1 MFGYVR
7 TCTPELRVK
16 ENEFYKAL
24 YCGLCRAMGK
34 RSPFLSLSLS
44 YDFVFLALVRMALS
58 GEKVEFGKKRCVS
71 HPFRKRLYVK
81 SSLSLEYCASASAL
95 LLYYN
100 LKDDL
105 SDKKGIRRMASALCL
120 PKAKSMRKSAL
131 GDGKLDGLIAGY
143 LDEISSYERE
153 GRTGIY
159 TCAEPFGKL
168 LGEVFSHEIEDEAR
182 RRCLFELGR
191 RIGRWIYLVDA
202 LDDLEEDRKTGSYN
216 PFLISGEDKTEHFRE
231 NMKDAL
237 TFELIEAEKAVSLLD
252 FSDEGMFSIIQNIL
266 YLGLPKVAE
275 DILNPKEK
283 DQAAKKKGKKH
294 RRNESESVPTVN
306 DEQGLNT

>member
-1 MFGYVR
+1 
-7 TCTPELRVK
+7 
-16 ENEFYKAL
+16 
-24 YCGLCRAMGK
+24 

-58 GEKVEFGKKRCVS
+58 GEKVSFGKKRCVS

-81 SSLSLEYCASASAL
+81 SSPSLEYCASASAL

-100 LKDDL
+100 LKDDIA
-105 SDKKGIRRMASALCL
+105 DKKGVRRMASSLCL

-143 LDEISSYERE
+143 LDQISAYERE

-159 TCAEPFGKL
+159 TCAEPFGNL
-168 LGEVFSHEIEDEAR
+168 LGEVFSHGIEDEAE

-202 LDDLEEDRKTGSYN
+202 LDDLEDDRKSGSYN
-216 PFLISGEDKTEHFRE
+216 PFLISDEDRTEHFRE
-231 NMKDAL
+231 NIKDAL
-237 TFELIEAEKAVSLLD
+237 TFELIEAEKALSLLS
-252 FSDEGMFSIIQNIL
+252 FSDQGMFSIIQNIL

-275 DILNPKEK
+275 DILDPQEK
-283 DQAAKKKGKKH
+283 GQKGRKKQKKPS
-294 RRNESESVPTVN
+294 RNEN
-306 DEQGLNT
+306 DGTPLSGEQGQNT